1 MGLSEPLV
9 IQEADVTRDAWA
21 DPVKGVLGFRTLF
34 SGGTTTTQT
43 LTAGIADLNPDGWL
57 GLHRHTAAEVYYVVE
72 GQGIV
77 TLDGV
82 DHPVF
87 AGTAVHIPSDAEHGI
102 RNIGQTPLR
111 FFYAFAVDSFDDVI
125 YRFSH

>member
-1 MGLSEPLV
+1 MGLSESLV
-9 IQEADVTRDAWA
+9 IHEADVTRDAWA
-21 DPVKGVLGFRTLF
+21 DPVKGFLGFRTLF

-43 LTAGIADLNPDGWL
+43 LTAGIADLNPNGWL
-57 GLHRHTAAEVYYVVE
+57 GLHRHTAAEIYYVVE
-72 GQGIV
+72 GKGIV

-87 AGTAVHIPSDAEHGI
+87 AGSAVYIPGDAEHGV
-102 RNIGQTPLR
+102 RNIGQTALR
-111 FFYAFAVDSFDDVI
+111 FFYVFAVDSFDDVI